1 MQIRAKTETGIWV
14 FEEGEVR
21 RTSVRRLNGKG
32 EGNQSLWDILQGGD
46 IRASETSSRVGIRP
60 LRHPPGWGHQTSETS
75 SSVETSGPLRHPSG
89 WGHQTSE
96 TCSSVETSG
105 PLRHAPGWGH
115 QTAET
120 SSSVETSEPLGHPP
134 GWRHQGLWD
143 ILQGGGIRASET
155 CSRVGASDLW
165 DILQC
170 GDIRAS
176 ESSSKCPPQLLWT
189 TLPPTSPRHQ
199 KPSLRTTSSL
209 EKWGHERKALVSRF
223 RWI

>member
-75 SSVETSGPLRHPSG
+75 SSVETSGPLRHPS
-89 WGHQTSE
+89 
-96 TCSSVETSG
+96 
-105 PLRHAPGWGH
+105 GWGH